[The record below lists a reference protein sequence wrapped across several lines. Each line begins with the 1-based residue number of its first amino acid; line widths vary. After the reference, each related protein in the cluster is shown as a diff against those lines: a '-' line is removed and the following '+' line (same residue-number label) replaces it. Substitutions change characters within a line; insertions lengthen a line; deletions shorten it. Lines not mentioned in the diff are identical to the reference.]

1 MPAVVDPEASTP
13 GKVEKKEF
21 TRFFSGSDTLAHRIC
36 LRSGLRLAGPRL
48 SGNGSAPA
56 EVDLAAVA
64 ALSDGG
70 LWVRPTRSR
79 VEPGWADCLPTLIT

>member
-1 MPAVVDPEASTP
+1 M
-13 GKVEKKEF
+13 EF
-21 TRFFSGSDTLAHRIC
+21 TRFLSGSDTLAHRIC
-36 LRSGLRLAGPRL
+36 LRSGLRLAGARL
-48 SGNGSAPA
+48 SGHEISGNGSAPA

-79 VEPGWADCLPTLIT
+79 VEPGWADCLPTLIN